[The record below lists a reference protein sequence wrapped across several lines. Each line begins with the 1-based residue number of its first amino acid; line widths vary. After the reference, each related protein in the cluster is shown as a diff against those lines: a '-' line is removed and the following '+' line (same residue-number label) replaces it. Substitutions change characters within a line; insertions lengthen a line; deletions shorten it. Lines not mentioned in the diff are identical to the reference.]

1 MKQTKRCL
9 YISDTHFGH
18 VNVIDFDK
26 RPFKTVEEMDEAM
39 IKSWQNVVTDN
50 DVVHVLGDF
59 SLYKGDKTLEILD
72 ALPGEKILIKG
83 NHDRVSPQFAK
94 RFSKVCDYLDFSD
107 NGKRVILSH
116 YPLLFWNAQFRDSVH
131 LYGHVHNSLQQDLC
145 MDCKDLIRS
154 KQDLNMKMYNVGCMM
169 PWMNYAPKTLA
180 EIEASAT
187 DDRNLREG

>member
-72 ALPGEKILIKG
+72 VLPGEKILIKG